1 MRTMMLA
8 AAVFV
13 LALTLSTLAGD
24 AGTVPGG
31 INMSG
36 QMSAGGQMPG
46 QMQGQMP
53 GQYPM
58 GQTPG
63 QMMPGQQY
71 PGNPGMGQMPG
82 QYPMGQMPGQMPGQ
96 YPMNPGMG
104 QMPGQMMPGQM
115 PGQMP
120 MGMPNFSG
128 SYAGQYSLGGRQ
140 FNIQVNLQQNGNQVG
155 GQVMVPELG
164 GQPMPITSSMI
175 MNGMLGIGFVVYS
188 QGGMSSVVL
197 TLQPS
202 AMGLEGM
209 CADMGGQ
216 SGMVSLRRQ

>member
-1 MRTMMLA
+1 MRKTMLVA
-8 AAVFV
+8 TALV
-13 LALTLSTLAGD
+13 LALTLSALAGD
-24 AGTVPGG
+24 AGNWNAGQPGGVPGG

-58 GQTPG
+58 
-63 QMMPGQQY
+63 
-71 PGNPGMGQMPG
+71 NPGMGQMPG
-82 QYPMGQMPGQMPGQ
+82 QYPMGQPGQMPGQ

-104 QMPGQMMPGQM
+104 QMPGQML

-120 MGMPNFSG
+120 MGAPNFSG
-128 SYAGQYSLGGRQ
+128 NYAGQYSLGGRQ
-140 FNIQVNLQQNGNQVG
+140 FNIQLSIQQNGNQVG
-155 GQVMVPELG
+155 GQVVVPELG

-175 MNGMLGIGFVVYS
+175 MNGMLGLGFVAYS
-188 QGGMSSVVL
+188 QGGMSSIVL